1 MKNTKKILPV
11 LLILGVAILPKKF
24 VPAQTMGSHGKQAI
38 NSTFSVKRAGPV
50 VEILHADKSAPVLR
64 FNPDDGFVTL
74 AESDGSIREVV
85 DTSGLPRHG
94 WYPFDYSF
102 NEKITEHYDTTKEWT
117 LNNTATG
124 FTINGVLN
132 SSGSSVEYTFT
143 ADALS
148 ENELRFEVQVNSPE
162 VNRIYLKFD
171 SPKDEHIF
179 GFGEQFSFLDMKGQR
194 VPLWVMEKG
203 IGRGL
208 EPLSSTLMLMPFPAP
223 MDPIDALSPE
233 IKTESHF
240 GDHSFATYTP
250 IPYFLSSQ
258 GRALVLENTEYSVF
272 DFREEESAQI
282 ELWASRMSGRLF
294 VGATPKETL
303 EAYTAFAG
311 RMNRLPDWMVNGLQI
326 AGHSG
331 SAETRKIVYDAV
343 ETYGKLGIPITMVNI
358 HDWQGRRTGDLFIKS
373 RLWWTFEH
381 DADLYPDWEDMVK
394 ELRAEGIRVIIY
406 YNPMMASQAGKLKKN
421 LRRDVYKIAK
431 EAGYLVK
438 KQDGSP
444 YIVSSGIVHAGLLD
458 LTNPEA
464 REWMKDLMK
473 EQVKVGVSGWMADF
487 AEGLPH
493 DAVLFSGED
502 AATYHNRYPVEYAKL
517 NHEILTELGMEDE
530 INFHSRSGYTFSSRY
545 STGFFTGDQLNTWDD
560 YGGFKTTVNAL
571 ISGGL
576 SGVQFFLYTYGGFWT
591 IIPEDVFPKLP
602 EEVTKL
608 VPEEV
613 IPRLRAEMSPELRAR
628 RLELVAFGAYA
639 LLGAPEPDDE
649 FGRFAAIVNQL
660 APYRK
665 QLGSEAA
672 EKGLPLVR
680 HPMLHYPDDPE
691 IYKLMYHYMYGSE
704 FLVRPIVD
712 PGVTK
717 VAVYLPAGKWIH
729 LFSQNSFGN
738 GESGKWVEV
747 AAPVGEPAVFYKE
760 GSTVGEELVKLLKS
774 RDLF

>member
-1 MKNTKKILPV
+1 MTKSIY
-11 LLILGVAILPKKF
+11 
-24 VPAQTMGSHGKQAI
+24 
-38 NSTFSVKRAGPV
+38 STFLALSVAAFFPLLTTAQSGSRNDQQAFSKDFSVRTIGPV
-50 VEILHADKSAPVLR
+50 VEILHVDLPDPVLR
-64 FNPDDGFVTL
+64 FKPGQRFIT
-74 AESDGSIREVV
+74 AAHSQGSVREVV
-85 DTSGLPRHG
+85 DSSGLPRHG
-94 WYPFDYSF
+94 HYPLDYSVRENIVEPF
-102 NEKITEHYDTTKEWT
+102 ASTEEWNLT
-117 LNNTATG
+117 PKSNG
-124 FTINGVLN
+124 FEINGVLKGTN
-132 SSGSSVEYTFT
+132 TYAMYRFSV
-143 ADALS
+143 DAVS
-148 ENELRFEVQVNSPE
+148 EQELRFEATVSSPD
-162 VNRIYLKFD
+162 VNRLYLQFD
-171 SPKDEHIF
+171 SPSDEHIF
-179 GFGEQFSFLDMKGQR
+179 GLGEQFSFLDMKGHR
-194 VPLWVMEKG
+194 VPLYVMEKG

-208 EPLSSTLMLMPFPAP
+208 EPLTSFLDMAPFPAL
-223 MDPIDALSPE
+223 MEPIDALAPE

-240 GDHSFATYTP
+240 GTHSYGTYIP
-250 IPYFLSSQ
+250 VPYFLSNKR
-258 GRALVLENTEYSVF
+258 RALVLDNFEYSVF
-272 DFREEESAQI
+272 DFSADESARI
-282 ELWASRMSGRLF
+282 ELWSSSMSGRLF
-294 VGATPKETL
+294 TGSSPKEILESYTAYTGRMHPL
-303 EAYTAFAG
+303 PEWMVDGMMISAGGGSESVRSAIKNAVEAYKKFGVPVT
-311 RMNRLPDWMVNGLQI
+311 
-326 AGHSG
+326 S
-331 SAETRKIVYDAV
+331 
-343 ETYGKLGIPITMVNI
+343 VNI

-373 RLWWTFEH
+373 RLWWTLEP
-381 DADLYPDWEDMVK
+381 DADLYPDWEQMVQ
-394 ELRAEGIRVIIY
+394 ELRSQGIRVIIY
-406 YNPMMASQAGKLKKN
+406 YNPMMASQAGELKKN

-502 AATYHNRYPVEYAKL
+502 AASYHNRYPVEYAKL

-530 INFHSRSGYTFSSRY
+530 LNFHSRSGYTFSSRY

-591 IIPEDVFPKLP
+591 IIPEDVFPNLP
-602 EEVTKL
+602 EEVTKR
-608 VPEEV
+608 VPKEV

-639 LLGAPEPDDE
+639 MLGAPEPDDE
-649 FGRFAAIVNQL
+649 FGRFATIVNQL

-665 QLGSEAA
+665 QLGLEAA

-691 IYKLMYHYMYGSE
+691 VYKLMYHYLYGSE

-717 VAVYLPAGKWIH
+717 VDVYLPAGKWVH
-729 LFSQNSFGN
+729 LFSKKRFGN
-738 GESGKWVEV
+738 ERSGKWVEV
-747 AAPVGEPAVFYKE
+747 EAPIGEPAVFYKE
-760 GSTVGEELVKLLKS
+760 GSSVGEDLVQKLETIN
-774 RDLF
+774 